1 MNQEWEKLGHDIRN
15 IVEDAINSQN
25 FTQLNKTIT
34 NTVNEAVNSVQKGLY
49 TAGQA
54 VNAAAEKQRNHQQS
68 AFRNVSQREQEK
80 VNLQKENQMIP
91 LDKKRWDLFQRK
103 TSVKAGGLAL
113 IICGCILNVGL
124 GIAVV
129 VLCMVCI
136 FLGASPIGI
145 KIALS

>member
-1 MNQEWEKLGHDIRN
+1 MEVQMNQEWEKLGHDIRN

-91 LDKKRWDLFQRK
+91 LDKKKVGFISEKDICKSRRLGVDNLRLHFKCRFGNCCGSAVYGMYLFGRI
-103 TSVKAGGLAL
+103 SYRH
-113 IICGCILNVGL
+113 
-124 GIAVV
+124 
-129 VLCMVCI
+129 
-136 FLGASPIGI
+136 
-145 KIALS
+145 

>member
-103 TSVKAGGLAL
+103 TSVKAGGLA
-113 IICGCILNVGL
+113 
-124 GIAVV
+124 
-129 VLCMVCI
+129 
-136 FLGASPIGI
+136 
-145 KIALS
+145 